1 MPLGPLLTLIVIVAM
16 AGGFDLVAS
25 AMIPILWQFL
35 PPRQGT
41 EGVWIFAAVLL
52 TLAGLAA
59 VIATVVLARRRK
71 SWARLTRQRA
81 WTRALALGLLV
92 VVAHSVFGVL
102 MLPYV

>member
-16 AGGFDLVAS
+16 AGGFDLVA
-25 AMIPILWQFL
+25 AALIPILWQFL
-35 PPRQGT
+35 PPRLGT

-52 TLAGLAA
+52 ALAGLAA
-59 VIATVVLARRRK
+59 VFATVVLSRRRK

-92 VVAHSVFGVL
+92 VVAHGVFGAM